1 MQNDNTMALVPDPSV
16 IAEAEQ
22 LVLDLKN
29 HTGLPV
35 DQAKTLRQVN
45 KLRCH
50 LEKNSDALMYH
61 SFPVRLLVY
70 TNA

>member
-1 MQNDNTMALVPDPSV
+1 MQNYNSMALVPDPSV

-29 HTGLPV
+29 HTGLPA

-50 LEKNSDALMYH
+50 LEKGPDALMYH
-61 SFPVRLLVY
+61 SFPVRLVMY